1 MSDGSLSLPALLYLV
16 AWDTE
21 TGEGSG
27 AAPQARA
34 GALVEL
40 ARRGLLVDEDDI
52 VTPVDMD
59 ALTGDGPLDELLELI
74 RESRPHGWRSW
85 VTLHARETA
94 DALREQLTAEGYLR
108 TERKRVLG
116 VFPGVEHK
124 LERAADVAALRAEIQ
139 EVLDG
144 PVPVAEVPERDATAA
159 VLAAAAE
166 LGTPTP
172 VKDPERVEQLVAHV
186 GTGVP
191 GLRKVIDEVRT
202 ALTPVPAEAGE

>member
-16 AWDTE
+16 AWDTG
-21 TGEGSG
+21 TGEAAG
-27 AAPQARA
+27 AAPLVRA

-59 ALTGDGPLDELLELI
+59 AMTGDDPLDELLELV
-74 RESRPHGWRSW
+74 RESRPHGWRAW

-94 DALREQLTAEGYLR
+94 DAMREQLTADGYLR

-116 VFPGVEHK
+116 VFPGVEHR
-124 LERAADVAALRAEIQ
+124 LDRVADVAALREETQA
-139 EVLDG
+139 VLDG
-144 PVPVAEVPERDATAA
+144 PVPVTEVPERDATAA

-166 LGTPTP
+166 LGTLTP
-172 VKDPERVEQLVAHV
+172 VKDPERVEQLVAHA
-186 GTGVP
+186 GAGVP
-191 GLRKVIDEVRT
+191 GLRKVVDEVRT
-202 ALTPVPAEAGE
+202 AVTPVPAAAGE

>member
-21 TGEGSG
+21 TGEAAG
-27 AAPQARA
+27 AAPLARA

-59 ALTGDGPLDELLELI
+59 ALTGDDPLDELLELV

-116 VFPGVEHK
+116 VFPGVEHR
-124 LERAADVAALRAEIQ
+124 LDRVADVAALREETQ

-144 PVPVAEVPERDATAA
+144 PVAVAEVPERDATAA

-166 LGTPTP
+166 LSTLTP
-172 VKDPERVEQLVAHV
+172 VKDRERVEQLAAHA
-186 GTGVP
+186 GAGVP

-202 ALTPVPAEAGE
+202 AVTPVPAEAGE